1 MCGGE
6 PLHIQAS
13 TLSILLGIVA
23 SWNMSPANNGR
34 TLYTICSSQHPYM
47 VDMMDM
53 IPNQQRRLGFGVMEN
68 LVQRLEKK
76 NPHL

>member
-1 MCGGE
+1 
-6 PLHIQAS
+6 
-13 TLSILLGIVA
+13 
-23 SWNMSPANNGR
+23 
-34 TLYTICSSQHPYM
+34 M

-53 IPNQQRRLGFGVMEN
+53 IPSQQRRLGFGVMEN